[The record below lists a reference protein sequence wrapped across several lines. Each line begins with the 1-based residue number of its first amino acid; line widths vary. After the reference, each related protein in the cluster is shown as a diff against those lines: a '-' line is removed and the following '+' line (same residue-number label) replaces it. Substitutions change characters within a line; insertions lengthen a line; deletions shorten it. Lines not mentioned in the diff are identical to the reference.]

1 MKNLWLWHF
10 LPLVLLFLCTFALD
24 IHNEYPLSDVTR
36 GPPHPS
42 GDTSNSD
49 APPNEHVQY
58 ALRILREAK
67 IPVVPSAGK
76 PSGFIGYTWYYAQE
90 AFRILFMNG
99 PPSSSGAQRKIH
111 PSIARAVDALKIAA
125 VEDHDP
131 DAMFLLAEM
140 NFYGNFSHPQDF
152 KQAFHWYKRLASWD
166 GNSTAQYMLGFMYA
180 TGIGG
185 GVERD
190 QAKALLYHAFAAE
203 AGNTRSEMTLAYRH
217 HAGIGTPRNCDEATY
232 YYKQVADKAIDYYRS
247 GPPGGHSM
255 VRESYRWADE
265 EGGVY
270 GEGASASSSGP
281 SALRDGS
288 SSTEASLEDVLEYLD
303 LMSRKGEVKATFS
316 LGKMHYEGT
325 KGLPKNYK
333 KALKYFKQVTKRY
346 WNKDNSL
353 NPNHP
358 AGIEKLASKA
368 AGHVGLMYLRG
379 EGVEQNFETAY
390 TWFKLGL
397 ANGDALCQHQIGL
410 MYLHGYGVQQDAF
423 KASSYFKAAA
433 DQDYPAAETR
443 LGALFLDQGDVATAT
458 KYFELAARWGW
469 MEAFYY
475 LAELANNGVG
485 RQRHCGLAASYYKM
499 VAEKA
504 EAIHSSFTEAN
515 AAYESGDKE
524 RAFIPMLMAA
534 EQGYEHAQAN
544 VAFILDEQR
553 SLLPLEKFLPGLRKS
568 RSPLLK
574 NAALALIQWT
584 RSAKQANVDS
594 LLKMGDYYLSGNG
607 IDIDTEKASTC
618 YHTAAEAHFSAQ
630 AYWNLGWMHEN
641 GIAVEQDFHMAKRYY
656 DLALETSSEAYLPV
670 KLSLLKLRARSA
682 WNRLT
687 NGKVNSI
694 REDDEPK
701 PRRTFSEWIAAF
713 IENDEEEEANYRA
726 QLYKHG
732 EEDDDDILSSSEH
745 HRLDDHEDGY
755 YDDLEL
761 DIDESILEGL
771 IILSLAAT
779 LMVLVYLRQQRNNR
793 QRPNDDQGA
802 NAAGQAN
809 ANNRGFFPRP
819 GDPEFAQWMAGGLRF
834 RHPPSAEYVPPFH
847 LHITAKMASSIPNGK
862 RRRLDQATTALS
874 KPFKSPLRR
883 PTPAVKDEV
892 ASPKTEGMATTSSF
906 TKTNTPDEQDGS
918 TALPISSSK
927 NALPIP
933 PPTRKRTLPGQGLT
947 PARKPVPSDPE
958 VLDLQKRQREL
969 QSRLSSLR
977 SDLDTVQQALRIE
990 SSSSDEELEALI
1002 MKWKKVSQDAAEEVF
1017 SGAQERISRMG
1028 GVKAWRERMN
1038 NNDARWEQ
1046 EEMENWFGNVDA
1058 GALDMDEDE
1067 LQARKAELRE
1077 EMERKNVKESS
1088 DGSEEFTMDTMLKM
1102 LNIELTTIG
1111 YDKANQRWITG

>member
-1 MKNLWLWHF
+1 MKNLWLWRF
-10 LPLVLLFLCTFALD
+10 LPLVLLFLHTFALEPKGPSD
-24 IHNEYPLSDVTR
+24 GEVPFSDVAR
-36 GPPHPS
+36 GSHYPS

-58 ALRILREAK
+58 ALKALREAK
-67 IPVVPSAGK
+67 IPVNTSAGK
-76 PSGFIGYTWYYAQE
+76 PSGVLGYTWHYAQE

-99 PPSSSGAQRKIH
+99 PPSSSGARRKIH
-111 PSIARAVDALKIAA
+111 PSIAKAVDELTIAA
-125 VEDHDP
+125 LEDHDP

-152 KQAFHWYKRLASWD
+152 KQAFRWYENLASWN

-190 QAKALLYHAFAAE
+190 QAQALLYHTFAAE

-217 HAGIGTPRNCDEATY
+217 HAGIATPRDCDEATY

-255 VRESYRWADE
+255 IRESYRWADD

-270 GEGASASSSGP
+270 GEGASVSSSGP
-281 SALRDGS
+281 NAMRDAAASAD
-288 SSTEASLEDVLEYLD
+288 ASLEDVLEYLD
-303 LMSRKGEVKATFS
+303 LMSRKGDVKATFS
-316 LGKMHYEGT
+316 LGKMHYEGS
-325 KGLPKNYK
+325 KSLPKNYK
-333 KALKYFKQVTKRY
+333 KAMKYFKQVTKRY
-346 WNKDNSL
+346 WNKDGSL

-358 AGIEKLASKA
+358 VGVEKLASKA
-368 AGHVGLMYLRG
+368 AGHIGMMYLRG

-410 MYLHGYGVQQDAF
+410 MFLHGYGVQPDAF
-423 KASSYFKAAA
+423 KASSYFKSAA

-458 KYFELAARWGW
+458 KYFDLAARWGW

-485 RQRHCGLAASYYKM
+485 RQRHCGLAGSYYKM

-504 EAIHSSFTEAN
+504 EVIHSSFTEAN

-553 SLLPLEKFLPGLRKS
+553 SLLPLERFLPGMKRPRPSLLR
-568 RSPLLK
+568 
-574 NAALALIQWT
+574 NAALALIYWT
-584 RSAKQANVDS
+584 RSARQANIDS
-594 LLKMGDYYLSGNG
+594 LIKMGDYYLSGIGIG
-607 IDIDTEKASTC
+607 IDSEKASTC
-618 YHTAAEAHFSAQ
+618 YHTAAEVHYSAQ

-641 GIAVEQDFHMAKRYY
+641 GVAVEQDFHIAKRYY
-656 DLALETSSEAYLPV
+656 DLALVTGSEAYLPV

-682 WNRLT
+682 WNRFT
-687 NGKVNSI
+687 NGNINSI

-701 PRRTFSEWIAAF
+701 PRRTLSEWIAAF
-713 IENDEEEEANYRA
+713 IENDEEEEANLRA
-726 QLYKHG
+726 QLYKQG
-732 EEDDDDILSSSEH
+732 EEDDDDLLSSGEH

-761 DIDESILEGL
+761 DIDESVLEGL

-779 LMVLVYLRQQRNNR
+779 LAVLLYLRQQRNNR
-793 QRPNDDQGA
+793 QRPNDNQNA

-819 GDPEFAQWMAGGLRF
+819 GDPEFAQWVAGGVDHVINQNPLIN
-834 RHPPSAEYVPPFH
+834 
-847 LHITAKMASSIPNGK
+847 LTMASYTPNGK
-862 RRRLDQATTALS
+862 RRRLEQATTALS

-883 PTPAVKDEV
+883 PTPTVKKE
-892 ASPKTEGMATTSSF
+892 AISPKVEKIAEPASLSQTATSKGKPTH
-906 TKTNTPDEQDGS
+906 TPLS
-918 TALPISSSK
+918 TPASNSPLPT
-927 NALPIP
+927 P
-933 PPTRKRTLPGQGLT
+933 PPARKRTHIEQRLT
-947 PARKPVPSDPE
+947 PARRPTLPDPE
-958 VLDLQKRQREL
+958 VADLQKQQREV
-969 QSRLSSLR
+969 QARLASLR
-977 SDLDTVQQALRIE
+977 SELDTVQQALRIE
-990 SSSSDEELEALI
+990 SSNRDEELEALI
-1002 MKWKKVSQDAAEEVF
+1002 VKWKKVSQDAAEEVF
-1017 SGAQERISRMG
+1017 TGAQERISRMG
-1028 GVKAWRERMN
+1028 GVKAWRDRMM
-1038 NNDARWEQ
+1038 NDDVRWQ
-1046 EEMENWFGNVDA
+1046 QDEMESWFGDVNTE
-1058 GALDMDEDE
+1058 GLDLDDDE
-1067 LQARKAELRE
+1067 LQDRKAEMKNEIEKKRNVE
-1077 EMERKNVKESS
+1077 EHEKEP
-1088 DGSEEFTMDTMLKM
+1088 EEFTMDVMLKT
-1102 LNIELTTIG
+1102 LNIDLQSIG
-1111 YDKANQRWITG
+1111 YDKHAQNWIKG

>member
-1 MKNLWLWHF
+1 MKNLWLWRF

-24 IHNEYPLSDVTR
+24 THDEYPLSDVAR
-36 GPPHPS
+36 GPPNPS

-49 APPNEHVQY
+49 ALSNERVEY

-67 IPVVPSAGK
+67 IPVVTPTGK
-76 PSGFIGYTWYYAQE
+76 PSGFIGYTWHYAQE

-99 PPSSSGAQRKIH
+99 PPSSGGAQRKMH
-111 PSIARAVDALKIAA
+111 PSIAKAVDALKIAA
-125 VEDHDP
+125 LEDHDP

-152 KQAFHWYKRLASWD
+152 KQAFRWYESLASLN

-185 GVERD
+185 GVERN
-190 QAKALLYHAFAAE
+190 QAKALLYHTFAAE
-203 AGNTRSEMTLAYRH
+203 AGNTRSQMTLAYRH

-232 YYKQVADKAIDYYRS
+232 YYKQVADKAIEYHRS

-281 SALRDGS
+281 NALRDGS
-288 SSTEASLEDVLEYLD
+288 GSAEASLEDVLEYLD
-303 LMSRKGEVKATFS
+303 LMSRKGELKATFS

-333 KALKYFKQVTKRY
+333 KALKYFKHVTKRY

-358 AGIEKLASKA
+358 VGIEKLASKA

-379 EGVEQNFETAY
+379 EGVEQNYETAY

-410 MYLHGYGVQQDAF
+410 MYLHGYGLQQDAF

-504 EAIHSSFTEAN
+504 ETIHSSFTEAN
-515 AAYESGDKE
+515 AAYESGDRE
-524 RAFIPMLMAA
+524 RALIPMLMAA

-568 RSPLLK
+568 QSALLR

-594 LLKMGDYYLSGNG
+594 LLKMGDYYLSGTG
-607 IDIDTEKASTC
+607 IDADYEKASTC

-641 GIAVEQDFHMAKRYY
+641 GVAVEQDFHMAKRYY

-682 WNRLT
+682 WNRFT

-694 REDDEPK
+694 QEDDEPK

-732 EEDDDDILSSSEH
+732 EEDDEDILSSSEH
-745 HRLDDHEDGY
+745 RHLDDHEDGY

-802 NAAGQAN
+802 NAARQAN
-809 ANNRGFFPRP
+809 ANNRGFFPRH
-819 GDPEFAQWMAGGLRF
+819 GDPEFAQWVAGGVE
-834 RHPPSAEYVPPFH
+834 PIIVSE
-847 LHITAKMASSIPNGK
+847 MASYTPNSK
-862 RRRLDQATTALS
+862 RRRLDQATSALS

-883 PTPAVKDEV
+883 PTTAAKDEV
-892 ASPKTEGMATTSSF
+892 CSPKIEGTATSFSSTEANVSVKQDTDATLY
-906 TKTNTPDEQDGS
+906 TPRS
-918 TALPISSSK
+918 TTALPT
-927 NALPIP
+927 P
-933 PPTRKRTLPGQGLT
+933 PPTRKRTIPGQRLT
-947 PARKPVPSDPE
+947 HGRKPVLSDPE
-958 VLDLQKRQREL
+958 LANLQRQQREL
-969 QSRLSSLR
+969 QSHLSSLK

-990 SSSSDEELEALI
+990 SSNRDEELEALI
-1002 MKWKKVSQDAAEEVF
+1002 VKWKKVSQDAAEEVF
-1017 SGAQERISRMG
+1017 TSAQERISRMG
-1028 GVKAWRERMN
+1028 GIKAWRERMN
-1038 NNDARWEQ
+1038 DNNARWEQ
-1046 EEMENWFGNVDA
+1046 EETETWFGNVDA
-1058 GALDMDEDE
+1058 DALDTDDDE
-1067 LQARKAELRE
+1067 LQARKAELKE
-1077 EMERKNVKESS
+1077 EMENKNVKEHG
-1088 DGSEEFTMDTMLKM
+1088 DDSEEFTMAMMLKT
-1102 LNIELTTIG
+1102 LNIELTAIG
-1111 YDKANQRWITG
+1111 YDKANQRWIKD

>member
-1 MKNLWLWHF
+1 MKYIWLWRF
-10 LPLVLLFLCTFALD
+10 LPLVLLFQHTFALQPND
-24 IHNEYPLSDVTR
+24 QNPLSDVAQ
-36 GPPHPS
+36 GSPNPS
-42 GDTSNSD
+42 GDTSSD
-49 APPNEHVQY
+49 APTNERVRY
-58 ALRILREAK
+58 ALNVLREAK
-67 IPVVPSAGK
+67 IPVVTPPGK
-76 PSGFIGYTWYYAQE
+76 PSGVLGNTWHYAQE

-99 PPSSSGAQRKIH
+99 PPSSGAARRKMN
-111 PSIARAVDALKIAA
+111 PSITKAVDALRIAA
-125 VEDHDP
+125 LEDHDP

-152 KQAFHWYKRLASWD
+152 QQAFRWYESLASWD

-190 QAKALLYHAFAAE
+190 QAKALLYHTFAAE
-203 AGNTRSEMTLAYRH
+203 AGNTKSEMTLAYRH

-232 YYKQVADKAIDYYRS
+232 YYKQVADKAIEYYRS

-270 GEGASASSSGP
+270 GEGASVSSSGP
-281 SALRDGS
+281 NALRDGS
-288 SSTEASLEDVLEYLD
+288 GSTEASLEDVLEYLD

-333 KALKYFKQVTKRY
+333 KALKYFKLVTKRY
-346 WNKDNSL
+346 WNKDHSL

-368 AGHVGLMYLRG
+368 AGHIGLMYLRG

-410 MYLHGYGVQQDAF
+410 MFLHGYGVQKDAY

-524 RAFIPMLMAA
+524 RAFIPTLMAA
-534 EQGYEHAQAN
+534 EQGYENAQAN
-544 VAFILDEQR
+544 VAFVLDEQR
-553 SLLPLEKFLPGLRKS
+553 SLLPLEKVLPGLRKP
-568 RSPLLK
+568 RPALLR
-574 NAALALIQWT
+574 NAALALIHWT
-584 RSAKQANVDS
+584 RSAKQANIDS

-607 IDIDTEKASTC
+607 IGIDSEKASTC

-641 GIAVEQDFHMAKRYY
+641 GVAVEQDFHMAKRYY
-656 DLALETSSEAYLPV
+656 DLALETSGEAYLPV
-670 KLSLLKLRARSA
+670 KLSLLKLRARSS
-682 WNRLT
+682 WNRFT

-726 QLYKHG
+726 QLHKQG

-745 HRLDDHEDGY
+745 HRLDDHDDGY
-755 YDDLEL
+755 YDEL
-761 DIDESILEGL
+761 DLDIEDSILEGL

-793 QRPNDDQGA
+793 QRQNDNQGA

-819 GDPEFAQWMAGGLRF
+819 GDPEFAQWVAGGVG
-834 RHPPSAEYVPPFH
+834 H
-847 LHITAKMASSIPNGK
+847 
-862 RRRLDQATTALS
+862 
-874 KPFKSPLRR
+874 
-883 PTPAVKDEV
+883 
-892 ASPKTEGMATTSSF
+892 
-906 TKTNTPDEQDGS
+906 
-918 TALPISSSK
+918 
-927 NALPIP
+927 
-933 PPTRKRTLPGQGLT
+933 
-947 PARKPVPSDPE
+947 
-958 VLDLQKRQREL
+958 
-969 QSRLSSLR
+969 
-977 SDLDTVQQALRIE
+977 
-990 SSSSDEELEALI
+990 
-1002 MKWKKVSQDAAEEVF
+1002 
-1017 SGAQERISRMG
+1017 
-1028 GVKAWRERMN
+1028 
-1038 NNDARWEQ
+1038 
-1046 EEMENWFGNVDA
+1046 
-1058 GALDMDEDE
+1058 
-1067 LQARKAELRE
+1067 
-1077 EMERKNVKESS
+1077 
-1088 DGSEEFTMDTMLKM
+1088 
-1102 LNIELTTIG
+1102 
-1111 YDKANQRWITG
+1111 